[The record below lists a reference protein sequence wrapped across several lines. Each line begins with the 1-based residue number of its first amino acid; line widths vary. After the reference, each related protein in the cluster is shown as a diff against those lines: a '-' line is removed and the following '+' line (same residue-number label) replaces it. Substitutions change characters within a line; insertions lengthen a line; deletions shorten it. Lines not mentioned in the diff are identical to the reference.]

1 MPRRKA
7 PRDPEAVRGKLR
19 PHDPFDLI
27 RWLAYSQP
35 DPRKALT
42 ELVQNSLDAGARRIR
57 VTRLRERGVTAVL
70 IFDDGSGVIPEME
83 RVEALRFLATHIG
96 YSRKR
101 DLSPQQRL
109 ELMTQGQY
117 GIGLLGFWSLGE
129 RLDMRTAVAGQKPH
143 RLVLHRDRPDY
154 EIEPLRGRLP
164 LEETWTEVVI
174 SSLHAHVGA
183 ALAGRRIADYLA
195 AELRG
200 QILARSADLVYED
213 RAARGRAQ
221 KVIHVRPQRFEGER
235 LAGVDVVPVP
245 GYPPIRLELYA
256 SVGDASA
263 VPGATPS
270 DLLRGRCVMVYAA
283 GTLVAEGFHE
293 LAGVGLDRP
302 PWTDARLHGLL
313 DFPALRVAPGARR
326 GLVMGP
332 ETEAFVAALA
342 GVEAPISARLA
353 ELERAREEELEQSVV
368 RDLQRAFR
376 DLVRMK
382 PRYALP
388 RLADGGAR
396 APGGVTEAGRGD
408 ETAPGLPPAPRGD
421 TADGVDGSDTTIPS
435 TGLVGDRSAVQEEL
449 FPRGPLDRVVLVPAE
464 ITVAC
469 GGARRVRA
477 SATDAAG
484 GLAEEPLSY
493 EWELDERAGR
503 LEFVGAKGDPLPS
516 PSEVV
521 VRGAESPAD
530 GWLRVK
536 VTSGRLSASTDAP
549 VHVVDR
555 LTTGRSSEGIPPPVL
570 IDDRQGTWRSRWR
583 EQRWE
588 VNAGHRDYRSVCAQP
603 SLKLRYLSLLFAKE
617 VVLMSASDP
626 RLEGVLEQLVEVQA
640 FADRNLARRRRGS
653 GASESPSQ

>member
-70 IFDDGSGVIPEME
+70 IFDDGSGVIPEMD
-83 RVEALRFLATHIG
+83 RVDALRFLATHIG

-164 LEETWTEVVI
+164 LEETWTEVVV
-174 SSLHAHVGA
+174 SNLHPHVGA

-200 QILARSADLVYED
+200 QILARAADLVYED
-213 RAARGRAQ
+213 RVARGRAQ

-235 LAGVDVVPVP
+235 LAGVELVPVP

-256 SVGDASA
+256 SAGDAVA
-263 VPGATPS
+263 GATPS
-270 DLLRGRCVMVYAA
+270 ELAHGRCVMVYAA

-302 PWTDARLHGLL
+302 PWTDPRLHGLL

-342 GVEAPISARLA
+342 GVESVITAKLA

-408 ETAPGLPPAPRGD
+408 EAAPGLPPAPGTGAAEDGD
-421 TADGVDGSDTTIPS
+421 GADAAVPAAETA
-435 TGLVGDRSAVQEEL
+435 GDRNAAQEEL

-477 SATDAAG
+477 SAADAAG
-484 GLAEEPLSY
+484 GRAEEPLSY
-493 EWELDERAGR
+493 EWELDASAGH

-530 GWLRVK
+530 GWLRVR

-549 VHVVDR
+549 VHVVDQ

-570 IDDRQGTWRSRWR
+570 VDDRQGAWRSRWR

-617 VVLMSASDP
+617 VVLMSANDP

-640 FADRNLARRRRGS
+640 FADRNLARRRRG
-653 GASESPSQ
+653 GAASELPSL